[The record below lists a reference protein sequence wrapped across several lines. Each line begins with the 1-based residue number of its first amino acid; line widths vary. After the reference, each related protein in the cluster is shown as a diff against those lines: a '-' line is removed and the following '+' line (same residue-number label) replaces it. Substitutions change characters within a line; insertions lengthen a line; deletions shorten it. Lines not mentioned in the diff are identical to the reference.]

1 MLNICVFA
9 TTSENGALVLY
20 FYISSNNSENIKKL
34 QSIVVFIKIS
44 SQSKE
49 AHLVLNNPFF

>member
-1 MLNICVFA
+1 MLNKCVFA

-20 FYISSNNSENIKKL
+20 FYISKNNSENIKKL

-44 SQSKE
+44 CQSKE